1 MDTAHF
7 ARKINLCLYGKTRVI
22 SLGGATEAAIWSI
35 YYEYEYLF
43 DEWKS
48 IPYGKAL
55 PNQEVYVLDS
65 KKEICPLGAVGDI
78 FISGIGLAKGI

>member
-1 MDTAHF
+1 ME
-7 ARKINLCLYGKTRVI
+7 KTRVI

-48 IPYGKAL
+48 IPYRSE
-55 PNQEVYVLDS
+55 EVINFWR
-65 KKEICPLGAVGDI
+65 ENCIGDVTVI
-78 FISGIGLAKGI
+78 MIPGNHLTCFTDVNNIQKLVNKITEK